1 MNNRSGWR
9 LLVVVALLFSS
20 LIARADDPVVKVS
33 LHVMP
38 PFVEKNGENG
48 YAGFSVEL
56 WRAIAESRHWQ
67 SEFVVAPDVQSQLD
81 AVAHHTAD
89 IGVGAISITA
99 ERDLLFDF
107 SQPLLN
113 AGLQIL
119 VRSERASP
127 ESTALDNL
135 LHLLFSP
142 SVLVWLGI
150 AGLLTII
157 PAHLVWWYERGH
169 PEATMV
175 SKHYFPGIF
184 QAFFWGLG
192 TLATQADSMPRHWVS
207 RVIAVL
213 WMFTSVVFVAFYTA
227 QLTATLTAQQ
237 FKSEINGP
245 ADLPGK
251 MVATITGTTSADYA
265 RSNGIESSRY
275 SAVGDATQAL
285 LDKKVDAVV
294 FDAPILQYLAAHTL
308 NGKVNVV
315 GPVFHAEDYG
325 FAFSPDSVLRKQ
337 VDNALLVMR
346 ENGAYDRLVEKWFG
360 RR

>member
-1 MNNRSGWR
+1 MASRAGA
-9 LLVVVALLFSS
+9 LLVVVALLGSS
-20 LIARADDPVVKVS
+20 LFAWADDPVIRVS
-33 LHVMP
+33 LHIQP
-38 PFVEKNGENG
+38 PFVEAIGANEF
-48 YAGFSVEL
+48 AGFSVEL
-56 WRAIAESRHWQ
+56 WRAIAQSRHWQ
-67 SEFVVAPDVQSQLD
+67 SEFVVAPDVQKQLE
-81 AVAHHTAD
+81 AVALHAAD

-127 ESTALDNL
+127 ESTALENL

-142 SVLVWLGI
+142 SILVWLGI

-157 PAHLVWWYERGH
+157 PAHLVWWYERRH
-169 PEATMV
+169 PEGMVV
-175 SKHYFPGIF
+175 SKNYFPGIF
-184 QAFFWGLG
+184 QVFFWGLG
-192 TLATQADSMPRHWVS
+192 TLATQADSMPRHWIS
-207 RVIAVL
+207 RIVAVL

-245 ADLPGK
+245 EDLPGK
-251 MVATITGTTSADYA
+251 KIATIAGTTSADYV
-265 RSNGIESSRY
+265 RSNGIESALY
-275 SAVGDATQAL
+275 SSADDAARAL
-285 LDKKVDAVV
+285 LNKEVDAVV
-294 FDAPILQYLAAHTL
+294 FDAPILQYLAAHKL
-308 NGKVNVV
+308 NGRVNVV
-315 GPVFHAEDYG
+315 GPVFHSEDYG
-325 FAFSPDSVLRKQ
+325 FAFSPDSALRKQ